1 MSETKKANPA
11 NPIHDLISRRWSP
24 YSFDSRPV
32 SEADLRSIF
41 EAARWAAS
49 SFNEHP
55 WSFILA
61 TSADPDEFEKLL
73 SCLIEPNQVW
83 ARSAPVLALGVAG
96 TRFRRNDKPNRVAI
110 HDLGLA
116 VGNLSLE
123 ATSRDLVVH
132 QMAGILADRARTIY
146 AVPQDH
152 EVVTGIAIGYAGDP
166 ASLPEILQGRDRSPR
181 ARKPLNEFVFTRKW
195 GADAGWGDDP
205 ANPDS

>member
-11 NPIHDLISRRWSP
+11 HPIHDLISRRWSP
-24 YSFDSRPV
+24 YGFDSRPV
-32 SEADLRSIF
+32 SEADLGSIF
-41 EAARWAAS
+41 EAARWAPS
-49 SFNEHP
+49 SFNEQP

-116 VGNLSLE
+116 AGNLSLE
-123 ATSRDLVVH
+123 ATSRGLVVH
-132 QMAGILADRARTIY
+132 QMAGILVDRARTIY

-166 ASLPEILQGRDRSPR
+166 AGLPETLQGRDRSPR
-181 ARKPLNEFVFTRKW
+181 ARKPLEEFVFTREW
-195 GADAGWGDDP
+195 GAAAGWVR
-205 ANPDS
+205 